1 MLVFFIHKLE
11 PNKKDQQ
18 KDQQIVGSLWD
29 TLEQQE
35 TVMQEKSPQTLGL
48 RAFMGSL

>member
-1 MLVFFIHKLE
+1 LVFFTQKLE

-18 KDQQIVGSLWD
+18 KDQQTVGSLWG

-35 TVMQEKSPQTLGL
+35 TVMQEKT
-48 RAFMGSL
+48 RKH